1 MLLEARVYTLASLH
15 KKEELISMKLSACMI
30 AKNEEKNITKC
41 IESYKDVV
49 KEIIVVDT
57 GSTDKTVEIA
67 KSMGAKVFHYTW
79 KNNFSDAKNFAINQA
94 KGEWILFLDAD
105 EYFANNTAQNIVPL
119 IKRLHASFDTIACKM
134 KNIDY
139 ANGKMLDEVTHVR
152 IFRRD
157 KNIQYVNSI
166 HEMLINKTKNK
177 NLRAF
182 LADEKELLI
191 HHTGYSLS
199 NRREKAERNLEL
211 LLLEIDNAPEKPAI
225 YQYISDCYFGI
236 EEWELAIKYARLFID
251 SGAKFIGYNVK
262 PHQNIIDSMLHLKCS
277 ANEIL
282 KEIHVALRKFPR
294 NPSFRFYLA
303 NMLYDLKKYDASYTE
318 YKMTLKLQ
326 EEYDDIEINSIPP
339 NIYYIYYYMGIIASH
354 RNDYE
359 DALTSYVE
367 SLKREKMQADCFYR
381 LLLIIKN
388 YPEQDII
395 LLLNSLYDT
404 NHEEEV
410 NFMVR
415 NLTNINLPTVL
426 AYYIAIRS
434 KNFQQDDIPVIYMLL
449 ANGQYDKTF
458 EITRDCYIKEPDNKS
473 FALLTV
479 ASAMMNDNQVHLY
492 WVMENLTGAMQVFAE
507 TLLRDEFTIFPQEY
521 KQDYHDLV
529 TRLLQ
534 LGNEKSI
541 EKIINLSQCFENED
555 VYIGLG
561 NIFLRQER
569 FAEAVEFYL
578 QFLDH
583 TKPDDKRVVNIV
595 FAIGLCLFKQRD
607 YQNAVAAFLQA
618 LELGYKENDIY
629 EFMRW
634 SNEML
639 PKNDNMRLKVLQI
652 LGAEEGR
659 SKS

>member
-1 MLLEARVYTLASLH
+1 
-15 KKEELISMKLSACMI
+15 MI
-30 AKNEEKNITKC
+30 AKNEEKNIAKC

-49 KEIIVVDT
+49 KEIVVVDT

-79 KNNFSDAKNFAINQA
+79 NNDFSDAKNFAIKQA

-105 EYFANNTAQNIVPL
+105 EYFANDTAQNIIPL

-139 ANGKMLDEVTHVR
+139 ANGKMLDEITHVR

-157 KNIQYVNSI
+157 RNICYVNSI

-199 NRREKAERNLEL
+199 NRGEKAERNLEL
-211 LLLEIDNAPEKPAI
+211 LLLELDKAPEKPAI

-236 EEWELAIKYARLFID
+236 NEWELAMKYARLFID
-251 SGAKFIGYNVK
+251 SGTKFIGYNVK
-262 PHQNIIDSMLHLKCS
+262 PHQNIIDSMLHLKCN
-277 ANEIL
+277 ANDIL
-282 KEIHVALRKFPR
+282 EEIHVALRKFPS

-303 NMLYDLKKYDASYTE
+303 NMMYDLKKYDTSYAE

-326 EEYDDIEINSIPP
+326 EEYDDIEINSVPSI
-339 NIYYIYYYMGIIASH
+339 IYYIYYYLGIIASH

-359 DALTSYVE
+359 EALTSYVE
-367 SLKREKMQADCFYR
+367 SLKREKMQADCLYR
-381 LLLIIKN
+381 LLLIIKSF
-388 YPEQDII
+388 PEQDII
-395 LLLNSLYDT
+395 LLLNSLYDV
-404 NHEEEV
+404 NQEEELKFV
-410 NFMVR
+410 VS
-415 NLTNINLPTVL
+415 NLTTINLPTVL
-426 AYYIAIRS
+426 AYYSAIRS
-434 KNFQQDDIPVIYMLL
+434 KRFQQDDITVVYMLL
-449 ANGQYDKTF
+449 ANGQYDKTL
-458 EITRDCYIKEPDNKS
+458 EITRDCYINEPSNKLFS
-473 FALLTV
+473 SLTV
-479 ASAMMNDNQVHLY
+479 ASAMMSDNREHLY
-492 WVMENLTGAMQVFAE
+492 WIVENMIGAMQVFVD
-507 TLLRDEFTIFPQEY
+507 TLLRDKFAVFPQEY
-521 KQDYHDLV
+521 KQDYFDLV

-534 LGNEKSI
+534 LGNEKSL

-555 VYIGLG
+555 VFIGLG

-569 FAEAVEFYL
+569 FAEAVELYL

-583 TKPDDKRVVNIV
+583 AKSDDQRAFNIV
-595 FAIGLCLFKQRD
+595 FAIGLCRFKQRD
-607 YQNAVAAFLQA
+607 YQNAAAAFLQA
-618 LELGYKENDIY
+618 YELGYKENDIY

-634 SNEML
+634 NNNGL
-639 PKNDNMRLKVLQI
+639 PENDNVRLEIVRI

-659 SKS
+659 LNYEVH